1 MGNTIEDLRKAG
13 QQIHEQELLDNMS
26 KIELAH
32 ALYEFKQT
40 KEEINPFTVL
50 ENNYLHNTKH
60 FHKINP
66 FFYNKSKIFWF
77 WNLKENKYE
86 IVDEIDIMLKLDKTF
101 KFDGKTIN
109 QKMKQNYIEAFK
121 RVGRDNLPLEPN
133 KNWIQFKD
141 KIYDLKNG
149 ITKVTP
155 NYFFTNPI
163 PWEIGES
170 TDTPTIDKLFN
181 EWVGEKYVETL
192 YEIISYCCYR
202 DYPIQ
207 LLFSLCGS
215 GRNGKSQFLKII
227 DKFIGS
233 ENVTSTELDTLINA
247 RFESFKLYKKLVCNI
262 GETNFGIL
270 DKSSILKKI
279 VGGDKLSFEKKQK
292 DPFDEYSYAKIII
305 ASNSLP
311 TSTDTSDGFY
321 RRWLIIDFP
330 NEFEESGKDI
340 INTIPEQ
347 EYNNLALKITKILPK
362 LLEKGKFTNQ
372 GTIAERRNKYIEMS
386 NPIKKWLD
394 KNCILRYDLY
404 ISYNKA
410 YTSYTNF
417 LLANKKRKVTS
428 KEFKNSLEEEGVYIE
443 KTSKKINDD
452 WVSGNWLIG
461 LDLKIYDIY
470 DIYDKVSTYIPRIE
484 NKGQINARMSQMSQK
499 PNFESMDK
507 FIFSKKDFLID
518 DLYKFCDINEIDAI
532 HINDYIEKRLSDGCI
547 IELKKDFY
555 KIV

>member
-372 GTIAERRNKYIEMS
+372 GTIAERRDKYIEMS

-518 DLYKFCDINEIDAI
+518 ELYKFCEINEIDAI
-532 HINDYIEKRLSDGCI
+532 NINDYIETRKSKGDILEVR
-547 IELKKDFY
+547 KDFY

>member
-340 INTIPEQ
+340 INTIPKQ

-428 KEFKNSLEEEGVYIE
+428 KGPL
-443 KTSKKINDD
+443 
-452 WVSGNWLIG
+452 L
-461 LDLKIYDIY
+461 
-470 DIYDKVSTYIPRIE
+470 
-484 NKGQINARMSQMSQK
+484 Q
-499 PNFESMDK
+499 
-507 FIFSKKDFLID
+507 
-518 DLYKFCDINEIDAI
+518 
-532 HINDYIEKRLSDGCI
+532 
-547 IELKKDFY
+547 
-555 KIV
+555 

>member
-518 DLYKFCDINEIDAI
+518 ELYKFCEINEIDAI
-532 HINDYIEKRLSDGCI
+532 NINDYIETRKSKGDILEVR
-547 IELKKDFY
+547 KDFY

>member
-40 KEEINPFTVL
+40 KEGINPFTVL

-518 DLYKFCDINEIDAI
+518 ELYKFCEINEIDAI
-532 HINDYIEKRLSDGCI
+532 NINDYIETRKSKGDILEVR
-547 IELKKDFY
+547 KDFY